1 MQPGLSRPP
10 DPRTALSEL
19 AAWDSNAR
27 HEIGAVLTAAGKI
40 RDALA
45 EHAACDEWLSRTR
58 DDPNIS
64 VKEGN
69 VWHQRDFDASA
80 ALGNAEDE
88 LVAAL
93 AALAEPIE
101 PTYRSRAEME
111 PLFAGPQREA
121 PYPPG
126 IVEP

>member
-1 MQPGLSRPP
+1 MS
-10 DPRTALSEL
+10 DAMTAL
-19 AAWDSNAR
+19 AQWDSPAR
-27 HEIGAVLTAAGKI
+27 HSIGAVLTAAEKI

-45 EHAACDEWLSRTR
+45 EHAACDEWLARTR

-80 ALGNAEDE
+80 ALGAAELE
-88 LVAAL
+88 LVDAL
-93 AALAEPIE
+93 CALHDPDV
-101 PTYRSRAEME
+101 TYRSRAESE
-111 PLFAGPQREA
+111 PLFAGPQGEA

-126 IVEP
+126 IVSPERPW